1 MFIFPRLWDAVG
13 GFLFLFAHM
22 QEKLSKNSTQV
33 DLLQEL
39 LNLQKDLIVM
49 LLSMLEGER
58 ETGLWNLCS

>member
-1 MFIFPRLWDAVG
+1 
-13 GFLFLFAHM
+13 M

-49 LLSMLEGER
+49 LLSMLEG
-58 ETGLWNLCS
+58 TIYYLHILSTIINKKANYNPFL